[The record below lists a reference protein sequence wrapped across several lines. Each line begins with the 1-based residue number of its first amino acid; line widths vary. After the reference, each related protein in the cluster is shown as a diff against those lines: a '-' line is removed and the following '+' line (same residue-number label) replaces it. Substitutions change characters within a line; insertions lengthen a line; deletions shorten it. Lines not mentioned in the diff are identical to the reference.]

1 MPFSG
6 QPWTESE
13 HLGFLAGLKKLG
25 KGNWR
30 GISRLFVPSR
40 TPTQVASHAQKH
52 FLRVS
57 GVTKRRSRFS
67 TLDQAVS
74 SGPVDT
80 IHPLARPPFTAH
92 VAAQAGA
99 QSILE
104 AAAHAS
110 SCSRAHPE
118 FGVTCASVPSGLGS
132 EYNQTPASGPSGE
145 QLGSVVLSCVI
156 LSLLLRTCVCLC
168 SAVVVPDSSHLL
180 LQSIQP
186 GERCLPTLEQH
197 EGLSQQFPMRKSLSH
212 SSSPRSADQQHTERL
227 RAMEKSRSWC
237 GCWLQLLQALAV
249 LCIVDSCSNRHSQH
263 SEQSSLNKLWKLEEP
278 YAWLNGMNCIHRNLE
293 SAVSLDHGHSSVVVQ
308 Q

>member
-1 MPFSG
+1 MGCRYIVPFIG

-74 SGPVDT
+74 SGPVET
-80 IHPLARPPFTAH
+80 VHPLARTPFTAH

-110 SCSRAHPE
+110 SCSRAHPD
-118 FGVTCASVPSGLGS
+118 FGVACAAVPSGLGG
-132 EYNQTPASGPSGE
+132 EHNQAPTSGPSGE
-145 QLGSVVLSCVI
+145 QLFIVVGSCLILWLSCFI
-156 LSLLLRTCVCLC
+156 L
-168 SAVVVPDSSHLL
+168 
-180 LQSIQP
+180 
-186 GERCLPTLEQH
+186 
-197 EGLSQQFPMRKSLSH
+197 
-212 SSSPRSADQQHTERL
+212 
-227 RAMEKSRSWC
+227 
-237 GCWLQLLQALAV
+237 
-249 LCIVDSCSNRHSQH
+249 
-263 SEQSSLNKLWKLEEP
+263 
-278 YAWLNGMNCIHRNLE
+278 
-293 SAVSLDHGHSSVVVQ
+293 
-308 Q
+308 

>member
-1 MPFSG
+1 MFLQLPLTG

-13 HLGFLAGLKKLG
+13 HLGFLAGLQKLG

-74 SGPVDT
+74 SGPVELN
-80 IHPLARPPFTAH
+80 IHPLASASFTAH

-110 SCSRAHPE
+110 NSSRADADFSATYP
-118 FGVTCASVPSGLGS
+118 AAVPSGVNGEHQVPACGPLGGC
-132 EYNQTPASGPSGE
+132 P
-145 QLGSVVLSCVI
+145 VLS
-156 LSLLLRTCVCLC
+156 
-168 SAVVVPDSSHLL
+168 
-180 LQSIQP
+180 
-186 GERCLPTLEQH
+186 
-197 EGLSQQFPMRKSLSH
+197 
-212 SSSPRSADQQHTERL
+212 
-227 RAMEKSRSWC
+227 
-237 GCWLQLLQALAV
+237 
-249 LCIVDSCSNRHSQH
+249 
-263 SEQSSLNKLWKLEEP
+263 
-278 YAWLNGMNCIHRNLE
+278 
-293 SAVSLDHGHSSVVVQ
+293 SSVHCALVHS
-308 Q
+308 

>member
-1 MPFSG
+1 MRRSQLRQKRYARYLQRWRTDLRFRAVLQISPVAG

-74 SGPVDT
+74 SGPVEN
-80 IHPLARPPFTAH
+80 IQSLPRAPFTAH

-110 SCSRAHPE
+110 NCSRASPD
-118 FGVTCASVPSGLGS
+118 FGAAYAPAAVPSGTAND
-132 EYNQTPASGPSGE
+132 YNQVLASGSSGE
-145 QLGSVVLSCVI
+145 DSVQLISIVRRSHSQHCTAHVI
-156 LSLLLRTCVCLC
+156 C
-168 SAVVVPDSSHLL
+168 SMILVSDSSCEL
-180 LQSIQP
+180 LQITQP
-186 GERCLPTLEQH
+186 GGQSLPILVQH
-197 EGLSQQFPMRKSLSH
+197 EGL
-212 SSSPRSADQQHTERL
+212 
-227 RAMEKSRSWC
+227 
-237 GCWLQLLQALAV
+237 
-249 LCIVDSCSNRHSQH
+249 
-263 SEQSSLNKLWKLEEP
+263 
-278 YAWLNGMNCIHRNLE
+278 
-293 SAVSLDHGHSSVVVQ
+293 
-308 Q
+308 

>member
-1 MPFSG
+1 MVPSTG

-74 SGPVDT
+74 SGPVET
-80 IHPLARPPFTAH
+80 IHPLARTPFTAH

-110 SCSRAHPE
+110 SCSRALPD
-118 FGVTCASVPSGLGS
+118 FGVACAAVPSVLGS
-132 EYNQTPASGPSGE
+132 EYNQTPASGPTGE
-145 QLGSVVLSCVI
+145 QLCHVLSSCFI
-156 LSLLLRTCVCLC
+156 LLLTLTQQGVLGQCVC
-168 SAVVVPDSSHLL
+168 S
-180 LQSIQP
+180 
-186 GERCLPTLEQH
+186 
-197 EGLSQQFPMRKSLSH
+197 
-212 SSSPRSADQQHTERL
+212 
-227 RAMEKSRSWC
+227 
-237 GCWLQLLQALAV
+237 
-249 LCIVDSCSNRHSQH
+249 
-263 SEQSSLNKLWKLEEP
+263 
-278 YAWLNGMNCIHRNLE
+278 
-293 SAVSLDHGHSSVVVQ
+293 
-308 Q
+308 

>member
-1 MPFSG
+1 MSHSFRSAG

-52 FLRVS
+52 FLRLN

-74 SGPVDT
+74 SGPVELN
-80 IHPLARPPFTAH
+80 IQSLPSASLTAN

-110 SCSRAHPE
+110 NSRSSPE
-118 FGVTCASVPSGLGS
+118 WGAAYSAAVPSGLSS
-132 EYNQTPASGPSGE
+132 EYHQMPASAPAGDH
-145 QLGSVVLSCVI
+145 LR
-156 LSLLLRTCVCLC
+156 LLL
-168 SAVVVPDSSHLL
+168 A
-180 LQSIQP
+180 
-186 GERCLPTLEQH
+186 
-197 EGLSQQFPMRKSLSH
+197 
-212 SSSPRSADQQHTERL
+212 
-227 RAMEKSRSWC
+227 
-237 GCWLQLLQALAV
+237 
-249 LCIVDSCSNRHSQH
+249 N
-263 SEQSSLNKLWKLEEP
+263 
-278 YAWLNGMNCIHRNLE
+278 
-293 SAVSLDHGHSSVVVQ
+293 VQ
-308 Q
+308 